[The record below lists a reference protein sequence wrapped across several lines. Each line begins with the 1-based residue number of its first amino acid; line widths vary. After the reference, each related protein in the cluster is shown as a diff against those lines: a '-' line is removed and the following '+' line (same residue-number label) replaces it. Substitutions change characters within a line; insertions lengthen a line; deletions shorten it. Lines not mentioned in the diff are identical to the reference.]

1 MQVTEEANFDNE
13 PPIHQIFTPFCDS
26 TAQIRLIRLLPHA
39 DFNDPVHAI
48 VEIWDRN
55 SAPPFSAVSYVW
67 GEPLPQEA
75 ISIDGLL
82 LPITPNCLYALKQV
96 RLHHPQDYV
105 WVDAICI
112 NQEDMEEKAAQVA
125 MMGEIYAKATRVLAC
140 IGPADACSDIVL
152 GAASNIDAVIQEL
165 PLSWFD
171 EMDMRLWDPPQD
183 ETSTVQ
189 FLNTF
194 LDFSERPYFNR
205 VWIVQELF
213 GGRGRTTILCG
224 RDRLDWFDLAEIARR
239 LLLIFGIWED
249 MPYKGFH
256 GCDKICRLD
265 GLADLGHLGDETS
278 FAFPR
283 YLEDMLSLDCRDPR
297 DRIYGT
303 IGMVNWTLFG
313 QMPPIPDY
321 DISPLQL
328 ASELLSRLIDPDMKD
343 AFLIF
348 EALNLSG
355 DQEVVENL
363 RQSTICSAAS
373 DIHTSRVRKW
383 SIGVNRAHFIQ
394 QDIAGKLQVDLDFWS
409 RDTKSSSK
417 ITDQM
422 DGNETLPNT
431 TALDPIFTG
440 EEVSAV
446 ASGQVRPQDILVRAA
461 YFDLVLRA
469 HINASTF
476 TVVGGALVKFGYS
489 SHERV
494 SNVCECMQQDWQKS
508 EHERVKLAMSLT
520 DEEVL
525 AMWVMRGTVPE
536 YVKRFDENVLT
547 FIQNHALGSVKAGS
561 LCYDTTASEWEL
573 HRTIAPVRPD
583 CPLHRSVE
591 YYKRRRHLFW
601 YDLLI
606 GDHAYLWVTR

>member
-1 MQVTEEANFDNE
+1 
-13 PPIHQIFTPFCDS
+13 
-26 TAQIRLIRLLPHA
+26 
-39 DFNDPVHAI
+39 
-48 VEIWDRN
+48 
-55 SAPPFSAVSYVW
+55 
-67 GEPLPQEA
+67 LPQEA

-183 ETSTVQ
+183 ETSTVR

-194 LDFSERPYFNR
+194 LEFSERPYFNR

-224 RDRLDWFDLAEIARR
+224 RDRLDWFDLAEIAHR
-239 LLLIFGIWED
+239 LTLIFGIWED
-249 MPYKGFH
+249 MPYKGDY
-256 GCDKICRLD
+256 GYDKICRLD
-265 GLADLGHLGDETS
+265 GLANLAHLGDETS

-303 IGMVNWTLFG
+303 IGIVNWTLFG

-328 ASELLSRLIDPDMKD
+328 ASELLSRLIDPDTHD
-343 AFLIF
+343 AFLIV
-348 EALNLSG
+348 EALGLSD

-363 RQSTICSAAS
+363 RRSTLSSAAS
-373 DIHTSRVRKW
+373 DIHTSREREW
-383 SIGVNRAHFIQ
+383 SIGVNSAHFIQ
-394 QDIAGKLQVDLDFWS
+394 QDILGKLQVDLHVWG
-409 RDTKSSSK
+409 RDADSSSK
-417 ITDQM
+417 GADKP
-422 DGNETLPNT
+422 DANETLPNT
-431 TALDPIFTG
+431 MALDRIFTG

-446 ASGQVRPQDILVRAA
+446 ASGQVRPQDILVRAG

-469 HINASTF
+469 HSDASTF
-476 TVVGGALVKFGYS
+476 TIVGGALIKSGYGQ
-489 SHERV
+489 HRRA
-494 SNVCECMQQDWQKS
+494 SNACECLQQQDWQKPTKT
-508 EHERVKLAMSLT
+508 ERVKLAMSLT

-525 AMWVMRGTVPE
+525 AMWVMRGTLPQV
-536 YVKRFDENVLT
+536 VKRFDEDVLAFVRSHT
-547 FIQNHALGSVKAGS
+547 LGSVKAGS

-573 HRTIAPVRPD
+573 HRTIAPARPI

-591 YYKRRRHLFW
+591 YYKRRQHPFW
-601 YDLLI
+601 YNLLT
-606 GDHAYLWVTR
+606 GDGAYLTVAR